1 MFFRKLESR
10 GLVRRGKFPTG
21 QMLTLEFLKDP
32 SWLFLI
38 YNAKLFADD
47 TSLFSV
53 THDINKS
60 ANKLNNDLAKIS
72 N

>member
-10 GLVRRGKFPTG
+10 GLVRKGKFPTG
-21 QMLTLEFLKDP
+21 QMLTLEFCKDP
-32 SWLFLI
+32 FYVFLI

-53 THDINKS
+53 THDISKS
-60 ANKLNNDLAKIS
+60 ANKLNNNLAKIS